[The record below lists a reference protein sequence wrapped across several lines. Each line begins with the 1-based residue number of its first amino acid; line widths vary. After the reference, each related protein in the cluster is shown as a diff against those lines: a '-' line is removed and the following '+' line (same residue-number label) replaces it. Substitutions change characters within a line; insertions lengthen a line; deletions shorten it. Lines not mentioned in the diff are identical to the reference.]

1 MHLMHH
7 LMASLDKLIIAEA
20 FNNIMYGR
28 KTKSAG
34 KGSCGERG
42 GKKGK

>member
-1 MHLMHH
+1 
-7 LMASLDKLIIAEA
+7 MADKS
-20 FNNIMYGR
+20 NNIMYGR
-28 KTKSAG
+28 KTKNAG